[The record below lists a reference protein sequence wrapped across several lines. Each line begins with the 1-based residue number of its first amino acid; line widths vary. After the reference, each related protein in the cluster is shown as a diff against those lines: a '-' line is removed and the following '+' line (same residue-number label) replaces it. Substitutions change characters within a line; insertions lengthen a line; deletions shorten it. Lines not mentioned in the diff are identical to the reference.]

1 MEFGLL
7 LSRFCLSQCH
17 FHEPWIIFSL
27 HFVVKLSLASTIL
40 IRCLVGREDSEEAMG
55 SDVLSR
61 SQADS
66 GGHGQHHPPPR
77 ESIQL

>member
-40 IRCLVGREDSEEAMG
+40 IRCLVGREEAIG

-66 GGHGQHHPPPR
+66 GGHGQHHPHPPPR